1 MFQPSAKRHDASDCL
16 GREDLAAADGSA
28 DGGVRG
34 LGRKN
39 QGLAMSGHQNDLKNL
54 TVLVIFFVANWK
66 IHHFLD
72 RSIIMCESSI
82 NGPLSIAMLNSQRV
96 GLRQSIY
103 VSFRRILLTG
113 MLGFGCMNHQQLG
126 KSL

>member
-1 MFQPSAKRHDASDCL
+1 
-16 GREDLAAADGSA
+16 
-28 DGGVRG
+28 
-34 LGRKN
+34 
-39 QGLAMSGHQNDLKNL
+39 MSGHQNDRKNL

-126 KSL
+126 IKPLKCIHVVGKLLVAPCTHSSLALS